1 MQLNVDRNPGINDLW
16 FLPLG
21 GCGEIGMNLN
31 LIGHNS
37 EWLMVDCGINITSSP
52 LSGAQPLI
60 EIPFTDFIDK
70 QKSVL
75 QGILITHAHEDHF
88 GALSS
93 LWSRWRCPVFGTSFT
108 LSVIR
113 RKALMRGLTPPDLML
128 ETKFG
133 ERTQHGSFSVIWH
146 PMTHSTPENCALE
159 ITTSAGTIFHSSDW
173 KMDKYPQIGKSF
185 RPKRFASIGKRGVD
199 AFICDSTNA
208 QDPGFSASEGDIV
221 PGIRQI
227 LANEKGRVIVGCFS
241 SNIARINTIAKIAV
255 KSGRYVGLLGRS
267 LSIMVECAKERG
279 YLDSSINWVDSE
291 HIGYLPKN
299 EVLIFATG
307 SQGELGAALSKLAMD
322 SHRSVSLDAGDTVI
336 FSSSI
341 IPGNEFVVSRLF
353 HKLEG
358 LGATVVH
365 PGNFDET
372 LHVSGHP
379 CEHDLRQMYQLIQ
392 PKIVIPVHGEYS
404 HLNAN
409 ADIALSCGI
418 PNALR
423 GMNGDLFCIRPK
435 PTIVKGFTKVG
446 RLPLPEFRKK

>member
-1 MQLNVDRNPGINDLW
+1 MVVNRNPGIHDLW

-37 EWLMVDCGINITSSP
+37 EWLMVDCGINITSSALP
-52 LSGAQPLI
+52 GAQPLI
-60 EIPFTDFIDK
+60 EIPYTDFVDK
-70 QKSVL
+70 QKSAL

-88 GALSS
+88 GALSL
-93 LWSRWRCPVFGTSFT
+93 LWRRWQCPVFGTAFT

-113 RKALMRGLTPPDLML
+113 RKAMMRGLAPPDSMV

-133 ERTQHGSFSVIWH
+133 DKTQHGSFSVIWH

-173 KMDKYPQIGKSF
+173 KVDKSPQIGKSF
-185 RPKRFASIGKRGVD
+185 RPKRFASIGERGVD

-221 PGIRQI
+221 PGIKRI
-227 LANEKGRVIVGCFS
+227 FANEMGRIIVGCFS

-255 KSGRYVGLLGRS
+255 NSGRFVSLLGRS
-267 LSIMVECAKERG
+267 LSVMVECAKERG
-279 YLDSSINWVDSE
+279 YLDSNINWVDPE

-307 SQGELGAALSKLAMD
+307 SQGEHGAALSKLATD
-322 SHRSVSLDAGDTVI
+322 SHRSVSLDTDDVVI
-336 FSSSI
+336 FSSSV
-341 IPGNEFVVSRLF
+341 IPGNEFVVKSLF
-353 HKLEG
+353 RKLEE
-358 LGATVVH
+358 LGAKVLH
-365 PGNFDET
+365 PGNTDET

-379 CEHDLRQMYQLIQ
+379 CENDLRQMYELIK
-392 PKIVIPVHGEYS
+392 PKIVIPVHGEKS
-404 HLNAN
+404 HLDANAN
-409 ADIALSCGI
+409 IAQSCGI
-418 PNALR
+418 SDVLK
-423 GMNGDLFCIRPK
+423 GTNGDLFCIRPK
-435 PTIVKGFTKVG
+435 PAIIRRFIKIG
-446 RLPLPEFRKK
+446 RLPLPELRKNS